1 MARLCSC
8 CVRNNSI
15 LRLWDFAKSLNKPS
29 NSLAK
34 FLLRPNAR
42 PNPLGKLDKPASTTT
57 PLANLAKPAS
67 TTNPLAKNNLE
78 QAWELFEDDNAIIE
92 WGSFLVD
99 TPTSS
104 NFEKIFGKQDTFVG
118 RYRTTYG
125 NKNLQLWRIWPVM
138 QILSFCDL
146 RSLKNMSMTS
156 MQFKNAALDI
166 LERDSLTKITQYHS
180 P

>member
-1 MARLCSC
+1 MNDSPEQ
-8 CVRNNSI
+8 VIFS
-15 LRLWDFAKSLNKPS
+15 
-29 NSLAK
+29 
-34 FLLRPNAR
+34 
-42 PNPLGKLDKPASTTT
+42 
-57 PLANLAKPAS
+57 
-67 TTNPLAKNNLE
+67 AKNNLE

-92 WGSFLVD
+92 WGSFSVD

-166 LERDSLTKITQYHS
+166 LERDSLTKIAQYHS